1 MRMVDTLLTR
11 RALDCMSFLISPRY
25 VGPTAQEPLERV
37 LRDRIPSA
45 DKSIH
50 SSVDKYLLS
59 TYCMPRDVCCS
70 GNKAR
75 KETWLHPF

>member
-1 MRMVDTLLTR
+1 MMRMVDTLLTR
-11 RALDCMSFLISPRY
+11 RALGCTSFLISPGY
-25 VGPTAQEPLERV
+25 VGPTVQEPLERV

-59 TYCMPRDVCCS
+59 IYLIPRDV
-70 GNKAR
+70 
-75 KETWLHPF
+75 